1 MILIQEWSLLN
12 VAGLA
17 FVSALRLELRQMRIG
32 PNLASHQSVPTRN
45 IVVSFSPNSVLRC
58 MLTTPS
64 PRALHGIAFGPGKE
78 LRFATPADTI
88 EFPWSS

>member
-32 PNLASHQSVPTRN
+32 PNLANHQSVPTRN
-45 IVVSFSPNSVLRC
+45 IVVFFSKFGSAMHAYHTEP
-58 MLTTPS
+58 PS
-64 PRALHGIAFGPGKE
+64 AAWYRSWL
-78 LRFATPADTI
+78 
-88 EFPWSS
+88 W